1 MELTFGS
8 ECFKSLDCYYNLCD
22 CLTHIGNAVPNTP
35 QRVKFLLFSVTSQD
49 NALQSAMGNI
59 RADTNGLR
67 GDLEELQYTWLKLT
81 YTGNLQ
87 NLTGKVSAV
96 TF

>member
-8 ECFKSLDCYYNLCD
+8 ECFKSLDCYYDLCD

-35 QRVKFLLFSVTSQD
+35 QRVKFLLVSITSQD

-67 GDLEELQYTWLKLT
+67 GDFGGASIHLVEVDLYWKFTKSNW
-81 YTGNLQ
+81 
-87 NLTGKVSAV
+87 
-96 TF
+96 